1 MNRLLLESSLSTPQ
15 REQAET
21 VRDCARDLAAMIEAL
36 LDAAELETG
45 VLRLKESVFE
55 PAALGEAVVAAFAD
69 EAGAKGI
76 EFAPV
81 LGEGATE
88 PRRGDPDRVRQ
99 VLANLVGNTVRYT
112 GSGSVAVRIDGTE
125 ALRMVVADTGPGI
138 LHSHQAS
145 VFERFAKADPGRPRS
160 RPGAGL
166 GLAIARDLVG
176 LMRGSRP

>member
-1 MNRLLLESSLSTPQ
+1 
-15 REQAET
+15 
-21 VRDCARDLAAMIEAL
+21 MIEAL

-99 VLANLVGNTVRYT
+99 VLANLVGN
-112 GSGSVAVRIDGTE
+112 AVR
-125 ALRMVVADTGPGI
+125 
-138 LHSHQAS
+138 
-145 VFERFAKADPGRPRS
+145 
-160 RPGAGL
+160 
-166 GLAIARDLVG
+166 
-176 LMRGSRP
+176 